1 MTPHFLFRVIHAS
14 VISILSTNQE
24 SVHLPGVLL
33 NKESYNMHLV
43 PRSRYSVEEINS
55 REQQI
60 TETTAQ
66 QPPLLYDSNHFTE
79 R

>member
-1 MTPHFLFRVIHAS
+1 MHQLS
-14 VISILSTNQE
+14 VHYILSTNQE

-33 NKESYNMHLV
+33 NKESYNMDLV

-55 REQQI
+55 RQQQI
-60 TETTAQ
+60 TETTVQ
-66 QPPLLYDSNHFTE
+66 QPSLLYDSNHFTE